1 MKGLVHKL
9 GPTLFAQHL
18 TVSQAAHA
26 SQAARA
32 AGSLGQN
39 MLYGGYLA
47 SQYKYN
53 FMHPH
58 YKYGAGPLA
67 LSGFPSPELF
77 AYGYHEAAQ
86 AEQASIQPSQSVADF
101 SFSDFFYQRQ
111 QCVSEVEHLAK
122 KEPAK
127 YEAQQVLV
135 ENLRFCDLL
144 MYLDTI
150 TVSQKL
156 IADSSFFFDILARV
170 TDDRAFQMPCKFQSE

>member
-1 MKGLVHKL
+1 M
-9 GPTLFAQHL
+9 
-18 TVSQAAHA
+18 
-26 SQAARA
+26 
-32 AGSLGQN
+32 
-39 MLYGGYLA
+39 
-47 SQYKYN
+47 
-53 FMHPH
+53 
-58 YKYGAGPLA
+58 
-67 LSGFPSPELF
+67 
-77 AYGYHEAAQ
+77 
-86 AEQASIQPSQSVADF
+86 
-101 SFSDFFYQRQ
+101 
-111 QCVSEVEHLAK
+111 SEVEHLAK